1 MVSSRERLTWTAINV
16 PLDSSGTGRGEERAP
31 DALMAAGLLE
41 RMRVGAVIESD
52 ARVRSTDRDRRTGV
66 IGARQVREA
75 SWAVAAAVRDVLT
88 GRGMP
93 LVIGGDCTL
102 LLGVFL
108 GTAPGTRLWFVDGH
122 ADFLDGKTSSSGEAA
137 DMELATLTGHGPPGL
152 LPGTDALVEP
162 SAVVLL
168 GHRPNELDP
177 DVARENARI
186 DPEILALTAVEI
198 RSRGAR
204 SVGEQITSMQ
214 LDTPV
219 WLHIDLDVLDEKA
232 LPAVTYP
239 QPLGLDWQELI
250 ELIHPLATAP
260 QLAGISVA
268 DYNPDL
274 DEDGKYA
281 RRIVDALEVALT

>member
-1 MVSSRERLTWTAINV
+1 LTWTAINV

-41 RMRVGAVIESD
+41 RMRVGAVIETD

-75 SWAVAAAVRDVLT
+75 SMAVAAAVRHVLT

-152 LPGTDALVEP
+152 LPGPDALVEP
-162 SAVVLL
+162 SGVVLL

-186 DPEILALTAVEI
+186 DRQIFALTAVEI

-204 SVGEQITSMQ
+204 SIGEHIAAKQPH
-214 LDTPV
+214 TPV

-232 LPAVTYP
+232 LSAVTYP

-250 ELIHPLATAP
+250 ELIHPLGTAP
-260 QLAGISVA
+260 QLAGVSVA

-274 DEDGKYA
+274 DKGGEQA